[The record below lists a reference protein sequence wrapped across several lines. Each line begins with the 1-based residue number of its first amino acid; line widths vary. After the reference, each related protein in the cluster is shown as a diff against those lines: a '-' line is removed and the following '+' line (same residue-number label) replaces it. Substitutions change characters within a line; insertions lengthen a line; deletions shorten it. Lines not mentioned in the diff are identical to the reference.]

1 MGVAPREMATN
12 TKIESHPMETT
23 MENAKAAREASVANA
38 GLDAMS
44 LTDFDRAM
52 VEDERTRY
60 YQLDKMIREKFGGIH
75 PLYGSR
81 AMQPAYDSARDLPL
95 HGYPYARGEGDQA
108 QALKQFDYPYHLD
121 RMGSKQYTN
130 GPPQVEID
138 RTNRYA
144 SPLDNLTDDDLDA
157 IDRHRHQ
164 AIKARLEHNGYQ
176 NAITQGDALYPG
188 TKYPLTG
195 PPIFQQLASGHP
207 LLQPETTPKLL
218 SAVPELRSGQLLEDS
233 VWLAASEQHAAAR
246 AEENS
251 CYLHHL
257 AEKEIAE
264 REMVMHHQA
273 QSDEYLA
280 ARYGAT
286 LAAQREPMGMYG
298 HPEPIDMYGQP
309 AFHPG
314 YPQPYPLPGRSPY
327 ASRSPVSSP
336 QKVPAEAT
344 Q

>member
-1 MGVAPREMATN
+1 M
-12 TKIESHPMETT
+12 
-23 MENAKAAREASVANA
+23 
-38 GLDAMS
+38 
-44 LTDFDRAM
+44 
-52 VEDERTRY
+52 
-60 YQLDKMIREKFGGIH
+60 
-75 PLYGSR
+75 
-81 AMQPAYDSARDLPL
+81 
-95 HGYPYARGEGDQA
+95 
-108 QALKQFDYPYHLD
+108 
-121 RMGSKQYTN
+121 
-130 GPPQVEID
+130 
-138 RTNRYA
+138 
-144 SPLDNLTDDDLDA
+144 
-157 IDRHRHQ
+157 
-164 AIKARLEHNGYQ
+164 
-176 NAITQGDALYPG
+176 
-188 TKYPLTG
+188 
-195 PPIFQQLASGHP
+195 
-207 LLQPETTPKLL
+207 
-218 SAVPELRSGQLLEDS
+218 
-233 VWLAASEQHAAAR
+233 WLAASEQHAAAR